1 MSAHTLVL
9 VRAMRSS
16 NFALHHVHVAR
27 SRAVVAGRARYDEA
41 TMMDGWI
48 VTYTQSYL
56 RIDYFG
62 ILRYVYIYRCCEP
75 FITFRVCHCCVVM
88 CSH

>member
-1 MSAHTLVL
+1 MGRGLSAHTLVL

-27 SRAVVAGRARYDEA
+27 SRVVAGCARYDEA

-62 ILRYVYIYRCCEP
+62 KFAVCVYI
-75 FITFRVCHCCVVM
+75 
-88 CSH
+88 